1 MISFCGL
8 YRNHRYH
15 FYTTGYMPELET
27 AHKRSLRLGDA
38 EPISGFDKAQVSC
51 KFYLGLHYKSSSQLQ
66 ILPGPTLQKLE
77 SAANSTWAYT
87 TKARVSCKF
96 YLGLHYK
103 SSSQLQIL
111 PGPTLQKLES
121 AANSTRAYTTKWQ
134 WACLGLQQSSSQLQI
149 LPGSYTTKVAVGPS
163 QLQILPGPF
172 TRKATTAMFRRCCAQ
187 AGKVAR

>member
-8 YRNHRYH
+8 HRNHSYH

-38 EPISGFDKAQVSC
+38 EPILGFDKAQVSC

-66 ILPGPTLQKLE
+66 ILPG
-77 SAANSTWAYT
+77 
-87 TKARVSCKF
+87 
-96 YLGLHYK
+96 H
-103 SSSQLQIL
+103 
-111 PGPTLQKLES
+111 
-121 AANSTRAYTTKWQ
+121 YTTKWQ
-134 WACLGLQQSSSQLQI
+134 WACLRLQQSSSQLQI
-149 LPGSYTTKVAVGPS
+149 LPGSYTTKVALGQS

>member
-38 EPISGFDKAQVSC
+38 ERISGFDKAQVSC

-87 TKARVSCKF
+87 TK
-96 YLGLHYK
+96 
-103 SSSQLQIL
+103 
-111 PGPTLQKLES
+111 
-121 AANSTRAYTTKWQ
+121 WQ

-149 LPGSYTTKVAVGPS
+149 LPGSYTTQVAVGPS